1 MKNKSIRKLLSTI
14 LAVTITISLS
24 SCSNN
29 KVSQVQNS
37 TLKIDET
44 RTIND
49 VLKNCEL
56 LSNQSWQYFEAKD
69 GSQVVEFNADINTQK
84 LNDSFAEEMK
94 QNESNKL
101 ISWMRDF
108 NKFKKAKYKWQF
120 LVSKANDNEFKLG
133 EATVNYIA
141 SISNQ
146 AGTIEDVNGEV
157 DCDKE
162 ILLGLY
168 NNSSKDI
175 ALSLVTAI
183 SVDYAG
189 KHRSPQQ

>member
-1 MKNKSIRKLLSTI
+1 MKNKSIQKLLSTI

-56 LSNQSWQYFEAKD
+56 LSNQSWQYFEAED

-108 NKFKKAKYKWQF
+108 NKFKQAKYKWQF
-120 LVSKANDNEFKLG
+120 LVSKAHDNEFKLG